1 MNLLKYEQRRFAK
14 GQLLTHEDLNALWL
28 FLEPQDRLTR
38 ISLIGA
44 GIFYGLNITIK
55 GTDVDGRHSI
65 VVSKGA
71 GVSSEGHLF
80 FLENDQT
87 FYLNGLYNIATNPFK
102 LARLN
107 KYHAS
112 GDINAYEWTPANT
125 QSAVV
130 VPADMDEILKT
141 HCFLLYYFENKT
153 NGGSGNC
160 FASFTQQGEIN
171 GYDLRL
177 LAIPTTDLEKIWKNQ
192 PQATGNSGVPKE
204 FPYVQR
210 LKLWDLVNVPG
221 TPNAP
226 VPNVALGALRE
237 AYRTLCTNAVSPAA
251 NTDGA
256 VTKLVRTVFDGTVA
270 DAFKKIIE
278 NFPVE
283 RLQYLHDYLKDIVA
297 AYEEWVLANPNPERI
312 IWCPNQTDFPVFL
325 ALGTDPG
332 CRMKRYYPGIPG
344 DGTVQHQDA
353 LKQRLEAMITLGNV
367 QLNASLPE
375 VKITASRHKHTPLRE
390 QAIPFYYRNDQL
402 RPLWNPALTDA
413 GRTDDIPSYYPQ
425 PSPTVPPFDQPL
437 SYDLEKYDFFRIEGH
452 IGRPLKEGLS
462 HIEALRNTLNLPFK
476 IIALRIDT
484 AANIIVPQTGANVV
498 EIKALLEQM
507 QFRSF
512 AKDHPG
518 MEHMGGVPKGG
529 TFIVVFQEVLKDFNQ
544 DRFNILISK
553 SDPSDKF
560 DILYLESVLQ
570 RTIVADFC
578 LPYGCYEGPN
588 MQYIFNETP
597 TVSQSPIAL
606 FNEKARRYHARF
618 PILRESAEKE
628 AEVFA
633 SITLSN
639 QSMNAEEYIWEA
651 GGTPQTIQD
660 KSDFSTPDQSLEHIK
675 TLPLSLTAQKTG
687 GKDANKYTQNI
698 NLCPEELSLFFLE
711 GGVEREELIINDIEP
726 VVIPI
731 QVSPAGGVLIH
742 PDLLDVDIIKLSP
755 LPSKLSAYQLTINE
769 KTLNGIYTLRYRFC
783 EGVERQIRLIV
794 NRGQFRPE
802 DVIALEIPVI
812 DDQSSIL
819 SENISQT
826 VKDSPAFTKT
836 SDFLKASFA
845 DTGTLT
851 GNFEPVVRAIAGKLN
866 NADKTVRKDYAL
878 LLVSAAKH
886 FLNAATVLA
895 KGQLPEDI
903 KTALENLRPI
913 LDRAGMS
920 GEALLRQWDVT
931 QLKNSD
937 NAAVI
942 NEITKLLTP

>member
-44 GIFYGLNITIK
+44 GIFYGLNITIE

-107 KYHAS
+107 QTVS

-177 LAIPTTDLEKIWKNQ
+177 LAIPTTDLEKIWKHQ

-226 VPNVALGALRE
+226 APNVALGALRE
-237 AYRTLCTNAVSPAA
+237 AYRALCTNAVSPAA

-256 VTKLVRTVFDGTVA
+256 VTKLVRSVFGSTVA

-278 NFPVE
+278 NFPAE

-312 IWCPNQTDFPVFL
+312 IWCPNQADFPVFL

-462 HIEALRNTLNLPFK
+462 RIEALRNTLNLPFK

-606 FNEKARRYHARF
+606 FTEKTRAYRTDK
-618 PILRESAEKE
+618 PILIESQENT
-628 AEVFA
+628 AEVFVN
-633 SITLSN
+633 ITLNN
-639 QSMNAEEYIWEA
+639 QSLNAQTYIW
-651 GGTPQTIQD
+651 GILGTNQTITSL
-660 KSDFSTPDQSLEHIK
+660 SDFPVPEQSLEQIQM
-675 TLPLSLTAQKTG
+675 LSVSLTAQKTG
-687 GKDANKYTQNI
+687 AQDVKYTQNI
-698 NLCPEELSLFFLE
+698 NLCPEELSMFFL
-711 GGVEREELIINDIEP
+711 GDGVEREELIIGNNPDIEFP
-726 VVIPI
+726 ITIPI
-731 QVSPAGGVLIH
+731 QVSPAGGVLIY
-742 PDLLDVDIIKLSP
+742 PDTEVMTVVFEAQAYRLIVDDKID
-755 LPSKLSAYQLTINE
+755 
-769 KTLNGIYTLRYRFC
+769 NGVYTFRYRFC

-794 NRGQFRPE
+794 NRAQARPE

-812 DDQSSIL
+812 DDQSAIL
-819 SENISQT
+819 SENISQA
-826 VKDSPAFTKT
+826 VKGSPAFTKT

-845 DTGTLT
+845 DMGALT
-851 GNFEPVVRAIAGKLN
+851 DGFEPVVRAIAGKLG
-866 NADKTVRKDYAL
+866 NANKTERKDYAS
-878 LLVSAAKH
+878 LLVNAAKH
-886 FLNAATVLA
+886 FLNTAAVLS
-895 KGQLPEDI
+895 KDQLPEAV
-903 KTALENLRPI
+903 KTALVDLLPI
-913 LDRAGMS
+913 LERAGMS
-920 GEALLRQWDVT
+920 GEVLLQQWDVS

-937 NAAVI
+937 NSAVI
-942 NEITKLLTP
+942 AEITKLLTP